1 MGTRGRGDKE
11 TINAREERMTY
22 LLIIIAAIVVIYIY
36 AAIAYYY
43 GFKEWNPFCG
53 GCKGASC
60 APRKTT

>member
-1 MGTRGRGDKE
+1 
-11 TINAREERMTY
+11 MTY